1 MGFAWGRMVERSF
14 LQLVSRAYIDL
25 IGRNSQVER
34 RMSGGRDISVHV
46 LLLVGRE
53 F

>member
-1 MGFAWGRMVERSF
+1 MGFACGRMVEWNF
-14 LQLVSRAYIDL
+14 LQVVIRAYIVL

-34 RMSGGRDISVHV
+34 RMSGGRDVS
-46 LLLVGRE
+46 VGRE

>member
-1 MGFAWGRMVERSF
+1 M
-14 LQLVSRAYIDL
+14 LQVMIRAYIVL

-34 RMSGGRDISVHV
+34 RMSGARDVSLGRK
-46 LLLVGRE
+46 